1 MTDTSGDK
9 VREGDIVMVSYPIGE
24 RTNNP
29 AHKLDGQQFVVKK
42 RYRPNV
48 SKGGDIYLYELF
60 GAVSDK
66 GRPYT
71 FLTDEL
77 IRI

>member
-1 MTDTSGDK
+1 M
-9 VREGDIVMVSYPIGE
+9 
-24 RTNNP
+24 
-29 AHKLDGQQFVVKK
+29 DGQQFVVKTRRK
-42 RYRPNV
+42 ANTI
-48 SKGGDIYLYELF
+48 KGGDTYLYELF